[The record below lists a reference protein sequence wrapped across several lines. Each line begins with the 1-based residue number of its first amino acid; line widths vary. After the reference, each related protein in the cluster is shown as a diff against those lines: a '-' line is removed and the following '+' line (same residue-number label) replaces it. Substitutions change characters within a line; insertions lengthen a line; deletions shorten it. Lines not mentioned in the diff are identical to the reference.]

1 MKFDFCY
8 RTITLILIELNY
20 KTKIILEQFERE
32 IIEEMEEIYGFE
44 QL

>member
-1 MKFDFCY
+1 MKFDFCN

-20 KTKIILEQFERE
+20 KTKIILEQFKRE